1 MVYVILPIILVLLF
15 AGGVLV
21 RRKSA
26 TRGFSYAP
34 DADSLGSQVYNPG
47 AIPKA
52 TVPTPEFK
60 TEEIAHDEFAGDV
73 SDDLLDPR
81 NPNHAGWVHE
91 RPEME
96 SDAEWVSDHPED
108 EPS

>member
-1 MVYVILPIILVLLF
+1 MVYVILLIVLVLLL
-15 AGGVLV
+15 AGGVFM

-26 TRGFSYAP
+26 KRGFSYAP
-34 DADSLGSQVYNPG
+34 DPNSLGSQVYNAG
-47 AIPKA
+47 AIPKV

-60 TEEIAHDEFAGDV
+60 TEEIANDEFTGDM
-73 SDDLLDPR
+73 SDDLLDPN
-81 NPNHAGWVHE
+81 NPKHARWVHE

-108 EPS
+108 QPT